1 MKFSKRLL
9 CTLLAVLVTLTSIAV
24 VPATAAFT
32 DLEEGHNAYDAVNV
46 LSKIGVING
55 YDDGS
60 FKPNNNV
67 TRAEFT
73 AMLLRTRGLG
83 SVGSTS
89 LENPPFPDVTT
100 PDVSWAIG
108 NIRTAREMGI
118 INGYDDGTF
127 LPNNNVLYEEAV
139 KMIVCAL
146 GYGEM
151 GAEGAKWYSKYLMT
165 ATSLGF
171 IEGAGGAV
179 SVPATRA
186 TIANMLYNCLEVELA
201 EDNKITEK
209 TILEHDLK
217 LTKNVGYISSN
228 SKISLSQPDA
238 NLRDDEVEIS
248 VNGVAS
254 TYKVDDASKYE
265 DMLGAQIEFYFKNDL
280 SSGLKHLILATVKNS
295 TTIKVD
301 ADLIQSWSAN
311 GIKYFKGEDAQR
323 ETGVNISANSVVV
336 YNGKLYGANAT
347 ASSFA
352 IYYANESLPLVGDF
366 ELIDRDGDNVFDVV
380 FVNDYEPYFVSS
392 VTSSDYKVTDNALRN
407 GLSGGNQKILNYKAN
422 DIEFVTKDG
431 AVTSFNAI
439 KKGSMIFVAQDKHSS
454 GDAKVIVCNDT
465 VTGKITSSSSS
476 KGITVNGTTYK
487 FSSLAPWENVIPG
500 ASPTLTTAPQMG
512 DTAKFYLDL
521 SGNVIWYD
529 KTETASNQQYGYITG
544 AKYDSGDFEETARVE
559 IVTKSNVKGS
569 VYTITTKSK
578 INGAVPL
585 TINDFVKEIDKTS
598 NRSGMEDGDY
608 KQLVKFTTSK
618 GTEIDEIITATAST
632 DTPEKIADDILNV
645 YSPITA
651 ATDCNY
657 SSSRFEAVS
666 GSKKINVSNA
676 FILDV
681 RTPGK
686 YSLLTTSKLKKSTTG
701 GYKIECFDVD
711 STNFAKVVL
720 VYDVPV
726 SANIGA
732 VDEKSPV
739 FIIDG
744 VIHKQDGD
752 YARYMLSGW
761 LGTDKHGDEPGE
773 KEPLKLSV
781 EDASTVSLAPSLKKG
796 DVVRLGTDSEGYYTI
811 KHESGKQH
819 IIFRMDAGYRNTL
832 SNPCQTIHV
841 STSYPEYEV
850 IWGTLY
856 ERSNTALMVSKE
868 MLTGVE
874 AENALNLRE
883 DAIMPTAFSGA
894 NVLVYKM
901 ENGKLKIYEETAP
914 SVNGDV
920 TDWGYIEGINKFTN
934 NNGDA
939 PAEIF
944 LYMNNNKVKTMII
957 VER

>member
-9 CTLLAVLVTLTSIAV
+9 CTLLAILVTLTSIAV
-24 VPATAAFT
+24 VPASAAFT
-32 DLEEGHNAYDAVNV
+32 DLEANHSAYDAVNV
-46 LSKIGVING
+46 LSKLGVING

-254 TYKVDDASKYE
+254 TYKVDDASKYR
-265 DMLGAQIEFYFKNDL
+265 DMLGAQIEFYFKNDF

-295 TTIKVD
+295 TTIKID
-301 ADLIQSWSAN
+301 ADSLQGGSTSTIR
-311 GIKYFKGEDAQR
+311 YFKSDDAER
-323 ETGVNISANSVVV
+323 ETTLNIAANSVVV

-347 ASSFA
+347 ASSFE
-352 IYYANESLPLVGDF
+352 IYYANENLPLVGDI
-366 ELIDRDGDNVFDVV
+366 ELVDRDGDNAFDVV

-476 KGITVNGTTYK
+476 KGITVNGPPMFTPIS
-487 FSSLAPWENVIPG
+487 SSL
-500 ASPTLTTAPQMG
+500 
-512 DTAKFYLDL
+512 
-521 SGNVIWYD
+521 
-529 KTETASNQQYGYITG
+529 
-544 AKYDSGDFEETARVE
+544 
-559 IVTKSNVKGS
+559 
-569 VYTITTKSK
+569 
-578 INGAVPL
+578 
-585 TINDFVKEIDKTS
+585 
-598 NRSGMEDGDY
+598 
-608 KQLVKFTTSK
+608 
-618 GTEIDEIITATAST
+618 
-632 DTPEKIADDILNV
+632 
-645 YSPITA
+645 
-651 ATDCNY
+651 
-657 SSSRFEAVS
+657 
-666 GSKKINVSNA
+666 
-676 FILDV
+676 
-681 RTPGK
+681 
-686 YSLLTTSKLKKSTTG
+686 
-701 GYKIECFDVD
+701 
-711 STNFAKVVL
+711 
-720 VYDVPV
+720 
-726 SANIGA
+726 
-732 VDEKSPV
+732 
-739 FIIDG
+739 
-744 VIHKQDGD
+744 
-752 YARYMLSGW
+752 
-761 LGTDKHGDEPGE
+761 
-773 KEPLKLSV
+773 
-781 EDASTVSLAPSLKKG
+781 
-796 DVVRLGTDSEGYYTI
+796 
-811 KHESGKQH
+811 
-819 IIFRMDAGYRNTL
+819 
-832 SNPCQTIHV
+832 
-841 STSYPEYEV
+841 
-850 IWGTLY
+850 
-856 ERSNTALMVSKE
+856 
-868 MLTGVE
+868 
-874 AENALNLRE
+874 
-883 DAIMPTAFSGA
+883 
-894 NVLVYKM
+894 
-901 ENGKLKIYEETAP
+901 
-914 SVNGDV
+914 
-920 TDWGYIEGINKFTN
+920 
-934 NNGDA
+934 
-939 PAEIF
+939 
-944 LYMNNNKVKTMII
+944 
-957 VER
+957 

>member
-24 VPATAAFT
+24 VPASAAFT
-32 DLEEGHNAYDAVNV
+32 DLEANHNAYDAVNV
-46 LSKIGVING
+46 LSKLGVING
-55 YDDGS
+55 YVDGS
-60 FKPNNNV
+60 FRPNNNV

-83 SVGSTS
+83 AVGSTS

-100 PDVSWAIG
+100 PDVSWAIA

-127 LPNNNVLYEEAV
+127 KPNNNVLYEEAV

-151 GAEGAKWYSKYLMT
+151 GAEGAFWYSKYLMT

-171 IEGAGGAV
+171 TEGAGGAV

-228 SKISLSQPDA
+228 PEISLSQPDA

-254 TYKVDDASKYE
+254 TYKVDDASKYS

-280 SSGLKHLILATVKNS
+280 NSGLKHLILATVKNS

-311 GIKYFKGEDAQR
+311 GIRYFKDEDAQR
-323 ETGVNISANSVVV
+323 ETGANIAADSVVV
-336 YNGKLYGANAT
+336 YNGKIYGVTAA

-352 IYYANESLPLVGDF
+352 TYYANESLPLVGDM
-366 ELIDRDGDNVFDVV
+366 ELVDRNGDNIFDVI

-431 AVTSFNAI
+431 AATTFSAI
-439 KKGSMIFVAQDKHSS
+439 KKGSVIFVAQDKHSS

-465 VTGKITSSSSS
+465 VSGKITSSSSS
-476 KGITVNGTTYK
+476 KGITVNGQTYK
-487 FSSLAPWENVIPG
+487 FSNLAPWENTIPG

-529 KTETASNQQYGYITG
+529 KTEAASNQQYGYITG
-544 AKYDSGDFEETARVE
+544 AKYDSSDFEETAQVM
-559 IVTKSNVKGS
+559 IATKSNVKGS

-578 INGAVPL
+578 INGSTEAL
-585 TINDFVKEIDKTS
+585 SDFITKLDKANDRINDPAIADS
-598 NRSGMEDGDY
+598 DY
-608 KQLVKFTTSK
+608 RQLVKFTTSK
-618 GTEIDEIITATAST
+618 GTEIDEIITA
-632 DTPEKIADDILNV
+632 
-645 YSPITA
+645 
-651 ATDCNY
+651 
-657 SSSRFEAVS
+657 EAVTS
-666 GSKKINVSNA
+666 GKEIVSDNLYIYKPSSINSGTSLSYNRTNSELGGDVYIGNATFIINVSN
-676 FILDV
+676 
-681 RTPGK
+681 PSK
-686 YSLLTTSKLKKSTTG
+686 YSIMSLSDFKNNAT
-701 GYKIECFDVD
+701 YNVEVFDVTTTD
-711 STNFAKVVL
+711 SAKAVIVYGSTASIGELTGKAPVVL
-720 VYDVPV
+720 VNEKIQGENYTLYDIAGNSYV
-726 SANIGA
+726 
-732 VDEKSPV
+732 
-739 FIIDG
+739 
-744 VIHKQDGD
+744 
-752 YARYMLSGW
+752 LSSED
-761 LGTDKHGDEPGE
+761 TTTN
-773 KEPLKLSV
+773 SV
-781 EDASTVSLAPSLKKG
+781 AAGINTG
-796 DVVRLGTDSEGYYTI
+796 DVVRLGGSEGEYTLKATAGNSAGNIHGYVVSSLASASSGLYASETDEGGNVDYRILWGSVYKQYDGERLIVSKTILDGWDGTGERPTVSPEEFNMKKSWFTNTKIYKYTPSSNTPIEDITGDGYEAVLEGLTYYN
-811 KHESGKQH
+811 
-819 IIFRMDAGYRNTL
+819 DAGD
-832 SNPCQTIHV
+832 TI
-841 STSYPEYEV
+841 S
-850 IWGTLY
+850 
-856 ERSNTALMVSKE
+856 R
-868 MLTGVE
+868 
-874 AENALNLRE
+874 
-883 DAIMPTAFSGA
+883 
-894 NVLVYKM
+894 
-901 ENGKLKIYEETAP
+901 
-914 SVNGDV
+914 
-920 TDWGYIEGINKFTN
+920 
-934 NNGDA
+934 

-944 LYMNNNKVKTMII
+944 IHMSNETTVKTLII
-957 VER
+957 IER